1 MVVPPVDHDCVLKDV
16 VTEQANRIAKL
27 EHELDQ
33 VKKAL
38 LGSRSERSKM
48 PRIKTGPPKTAEERQ
63 RTREA
68 RAAAKAQIPTVT
80 TDHKVPPE
88 QRKCVA
94 CGNDKLTPLGAG
106 KTSTV
111 WEFVPARFV
120 RHVHVQEVLRCRCNS
135 YVVTAPGIPK
145 VIEKGRY
152 GASFLAHLVVAKCVD
167 HLPLYRLEKDFAR
180 QGVPVARSTMNELL
194 HRTSALT
201 EPLWSTLLE
210 VIRVRPVV
218 MADETRLRMLKDVD
232 GKPKNGFVWTFGAV
246 DDSGGFDVAYVFAAD
261 RAGET
266 PKTVLSKTDGVL
278 LVDSYSGYNAVEEV
292 STRRR
297 AACHAHLRRYFHE
310 SLKTAPV
317 AQELL
322 DLVTE
327 LYRVENEARS
337 RGLSGP
343 SHLEFR
349 RERAMPV
356 HDRIKA
362 WLDENL
368 DRHPP
373 KSPIGV
379 AIRYALN
386 HWTEFRAFLGDS
398 RIPLDNNASERSLRR
413 IALGRKNYLFVG
425 NVDAGQSLAGLYSL
439 VATCEARGI
448 NPFEYLADVIPRV
461 QDYPAGRI
469 AELLPGA
476 WAAQRV

>member
-1 MVVPPVDHDCVLKDV
+1 MVPPVDHDCALKDV
-16 VTEQANRIAKL
+16 VVQQANEIAKL
-27 EHELDQ
+27 KHEIDQ
-33 VKKAL
+33 IKKAL
-38 LGSRSERSKM
+38 LGSRSERSKL
-48 PRIKTGPPKTAEERQ
+48 PRIKVGQAKTAEDRQ
-63 RTREA
+63 RTRDE
-68 RAAAKAQIPTVT
+68 RAAAKALIPTVT
-80 TDHKVPPE
+80 TEHKVPLE
-88 QRKCVA
+88 QRTCTA

-120 RHVHVQEVLRCRCNS
+120 RHVHVQEVLRCRCNG
-135 YVVTAPGIPK
+135 YVVTAPGEPK
-145 VIEKGRY
+145 VFEKGRY
-152 GASFLAHLVVAKCVD
+152 GASFLAHLAVAKCAD

-194 HRTSALT
+194 HRTSSIT
-201 EPLWSTLLE
+201 QPVWSLLLE
-210 VIRVRPVV
+210 TIRVRPVV
-218 MADETRLRMLKDVD
+218 MADETRLRMLKDEG

-246 DDSGGFDVAYVFAAD
+246 DETGGFDVAYVFAAD

-266 PKTVLSKTDGVL
+266 PKQILAGTRGVL
-278 LVDSYSGYNAVEEV
+278 LVDSYSGYNVVETV
-292 STRRR
+292 SGRRR
-297 AACHAHLRRYFHE
+297 AACHAHMRRYFHE

-327 LYRVENEARS
+327 LYRAEHDASAR
-337 RGLSGP
+337 RLAGR

-349 RERAMPV
+349 KLQVAPV

-379 AIRYALN
+379 ALRYSLN
-386 HWTEFRAFLGDS
+386 HWTEFRAFLDDE

-425 NVDAGQSLAGLYSL
+425 DVDAGKSLAGLYSL

-461 QDYPAGRI
+461 LDHPADRV

-476 WAAQRV
+476 WAARQA